1 MNSYPERA
9 MNLYR
14 FTFYPPQNYK
24 KRMSPAARAPFAVA
38 MFLLAI
44 HGGSTAGAQT
54 RVTTGSAKGTLTFT
68 PALRSM
74 GNVGLESS
82 KSIMVTITNTG
93 TASVTISAGSV
104 TGAEF
109 SVTGLTIPKT
119 LAVGA
124 SMTVALKFA
133 PTVVGAATGS
143 LNITS
148 NATNSEAEYLLSGT
162 GVMTGLTATPSVVSL
177 GSVPEG
183 TTNSQ
188 TIQLKNTSTQSLTIT
203 GATISAAGNQYH
215 QSGLTPPL
223 TLAAGATTQLH
234 LALTP
239 TINGALNGTLTVEV
253 AAPNVPRVINISG
266 TGVAATRAITATPTS
281 LNFGSETVGKSQL
294 LTVSLKN
301 TGNSPVMVSG
311 ISVSNPDFT
320 TGGGVIGAALASGQS
335 ATLDVSF
342 DPKTATAHSGTV
354 NISSNATNSPV
365 KIAVT
370 GTGVSG
376 TTHSVILSWG
386 ASSSSGI
393 IGYYLYRSTTSGS
406 GFARLVTSPLSG
418 LKYTD
423 ASVQSGK
430 TYYYQATAVNSAGQ
444 ESAHTPEA
452 MAVIP

>member
-1 MNSYPERA
+1 
-9 MNLYR
+9 
-14 FTFYPPQNYK
+14 
-24 KRMSPAARAPFAVA
+24 
-38 MFLLAI
+38 
-44 HGGSTAGAQT
+44 
-54 RVTTGSAKGTLTFT
+54 
-68 PALRSM
+68 
-74 GNVGLESS
+74 
-82 KSIMVTITNTG
+82 
-93 TASVTISAGSV
+93 
-104 TGAEF
+104 
-109 SVTGLTIPKT
+109 
-119 LAVGA
+119 
-124 SMTVALKFA
+124 MTVALKFS
-133 PTVVGAATGS
+133 PTVAGAATGS

-148 NATNSEAEYLLSGT
+148 NATNSEAKYLLSGT
-162 GVMTGLTATPSVVSL
+162 GVMPELTATPSVVSF

-188 TIQLKNTSTQSLTIT
+188 TIQLKNTSTQSVTIT

-215 QSGLTPPL
+215 ESGLTPPL
-223 TLAAGATTQLH
+223 TLAAGATTQFH

-266 TGVAATRAITATPTS
+266 TGFAATRAITATPTS
-281 LNFGSETVGKSQL
+281 LNFGSETVGKSHL

-320 TGGGVIGAALASGQS
+320 TGGGVSGAALAAGQS
-335 ATLDVSF
+335 ATLNVSF
-342 DPKTATAHSGTV
+342 NPKTATAHGGTV

-365 KIAVT
+365 KIVVT

-393 IGYYLYRSTTSGS
+393 VGYYLYRSTTSGS

-423 ASVQSGK
+423 ASVESGK
-430 TYYYQATAVNSAGQ
+430 TYYYEATAVNSAGQ
-444 ESAHTPEA
+444 ESAHTPSEA

>member
-1 MNSYPERA
+1 

-14 FTFYPPQNYK
+14 YSFHLSQNYK
-24 KRMSPAARAPFAVA
+24 KSVSPAARAAFAVA
-38 MFLLAI
+38 MFLVAI
-44 HGGSTAGAQT
+44 HGGTRAGAQT
-54 RVTTGSAKGTLTFT
+54 LAKGTLTFT
-68 PALRSM
+68 PALLSL

-82 KSIMVTITNTG
+82 KSILVTITNKG

-104 TGAEF
+104 TGKEF
-109 SVTGLTIPKT
+109 SVVTGLTIPKT

-124 SMTVALKFA
+124 SMTVVLKFA
-133 PTVVGAATGS
+133 PTVAGAATGA

-148 NATNSEAEYLLSGT
+148 NATNSQAKCLLSGT
-162 GVMTGLTATPSVVSL
+162 GVMPELTPTPSVVSF
-177 GSVPEG
+177 GSVPVG

-188 TIQLKNTSTQSLTIT
+188 TIQLKNTSTQSVTIT
-203 GATISAAGNQYH
+203 GATISVGGNQYH
-215 QSGLTPPL
+215 ESGLTLPL
-223 TLAAGATTQLH
+223 TLASGATTQFH

-239 TINGALNGTLTVEV
+239 TIIGALNGTLTVGV
-253 AAPNVPRVINISG
+253 AAPNVPSVINISG
-266 TGVAATRAITATPTS
+266 NGVSATRTITATPTS
-281 LNFGSETVGKSQL
+281 LNFGSETVGKSSL

-320 TGGGVIGAALASGQS
+320 TGGGVSGAALAAGQS
-335 ATLDVSF
+335 ATLGVSF
-342 DPKTATAHSGTV
+342 DPQTATAHSGTV

-365 KIAVT
+365 TIVVT

-376 TTHSVILSWG
+376 TSHSVTLSWG

-393 IGYYLYRSTTSGS
+393 VGYYVYRSTTSGS

-423 ASVQSGK
+423 GSVQSGK
-430 TYYYQATAVNSAGQ
+430 TYYYEATAVNSAGQ
-444 ESAHTPEA
+444 ESAPTPAA
-452 MAVIP
+452 MAAIP